1 MRNKRNKKF
10 FANLDLTSG
19 KTEKNVKILKSFLD
33 ATGGREDEPD
43 FDEAGQP
50 LTRSRPSLSSLK
62 GGIELG
68 RMPVRVA
75 RRMAQDILKSSW
87 SVKY

>member
-1 MRNKRNKKF
+1 MQLSVDPKG
-10 FANLDLTSG
+10 G
-19 KTEKNVKILKSFLD
+19 KTKKNVECLLKFLD
-33 ATGGREDEPD
+33 ATGGREDVPD

-50 LTRSRPSLSSLK
+50 LTRSHPSLSSLK